1 MPNPSKITNPTL
13 TRSFKFKF
21 QKMYVEKIA
30 RPKSV
35 AALKAIDVHGVRGKA
50 DQ

>member
-1 MPNPSKITNPTL
+1 MPSPSRVTNPTL

-30 RPKSV
+30 RPRSV
-35 AALKAIDVHGVRGKA
+35 AALKAIRIRVRVHMRV
-50 DQ
+50 